1 MSPPGADEFM
11 KDDPLFR
18 PCRLKHLTLK
28 NRLMSTAHE
37 PDYGDDGMP
46 GERYRLYHREKA
58 RGGIALTMTAGSAV
72 VSADSPAAFGNLK
85 AYDDRIVSP
94 LRALAEDCHEEGC
107 AVMIQLTHLGRRTR
121 YSTADWLPVLAASPV
136 REAAHRSFP
145 KEMEDWDIE
154 RVIQDYADAAAR
166 MQEAGLD
173 GIEIEAYGHLMDG
186 FWSPVTNQR
195 QDEYGGALDNRLRFT
210 WEIISAIRR
219 AVGPEFIVGIRMVA
233 DEQVENGIGR
243 EEGMEIARRIASSGQ
258 FDFINLIRGQI
269 DHDARLINVIPI
281 AGMASAPH
289 LDFAGE
295 IRAETKF
302 PVFHAAKI
310 GDVATARH
318 AIESGKLDMV
328 GMTRAHIADPHI
340 GRKISA
346 GQEDRIRPCVGATYC
361 LDRLYEGGGALC
373 MHNAATGR
381 EGEMPHDIPAAD
393 KPKRAVIIGAG
404 PGGLEAARVAA
415 ERGHQVTVLEA
426 AAEAGG
432 QALLMAMNPRRKE
445 LIGIIDWRLAELARL
460 GVEIRYNTYAEAE
473 DVLALSPDMV
483 IIATGGMPQAP
494 ALTEG
499 EDLTT
504 TTWDIIS
511 GAVKPGAEVLLYD
524 DNGAQPAM
532 SAAEAIAA
540 AGSALEVITPERVFA
555 IEVGGINHAPIV
567 RALQKAGAKIT
578 IQTRLLSVHREGN
591 RLIARLG
598 SDYDPA
604 FSEERIVD
612 QVVVDHGTSPLD
624 ELYFALK
631 PQSRNLGVVDYA
643 ALTGK
648 GEILPLRNPEGAFSL
663 YRIGDAIAS
672 RNVHAAIYDALRM
685 GIRW

>member
-1 MSPPGADEFM
+1 
-11 KDDPLFR
+11 
-18 PCRLKHLTLK
+18 
-28 NRLMSTAHE
+28 
-37 PDYGDDGMP
+37 
-46 GERYRLYHREKA
+46 
-58 RGGIALTMTAGSAV
+58 
-72 VSADSPAAFGNLK
+72 
-85 AYDDRIVSP
+85 
-94 LRALAEDCHEEGC
+94 
-107 AVMIQLTHLGRRTR
+107 
-121 YSTADWLPVLAASPV
+121 
-136 REAAHRSFP
+136 
-145 KEMEDWDIE
+145 
-154 RVIQDYADAAAR
+154 
-166 MQEAGLD
+166 
-173 GIEIEAYGHLMDG
+173 
-186 FWSPVTNQR
+186 
-195 QDEYGGALDNRLRFT
+195 
-210 WEIISAIRR
+210 
-219 AVGPEFIVGIRMVA
+219 
-233 DEQVENGIGR
+233 
-243 EEGMEIARRIASSGQ
+243 
-258 FDFINLIRGQI
+258 
-269 DHDARLINVIPI
+269 
-281 AGMASAPH
+281 
-289 LDFAGE
+289 
-295 IRAETKF
+295 
-302 PVFHAAKI
+302 
-310 GDVATARH
+310 
-318 AIESGKLDMV
+318 
-328 GMTRAHIADPHI
+328 
-340 GRKISA
+340 
-346 GQEDRIRPCVGATYC
+346 
-361 LDRLYEGGGALC
+361 
-373 MHNAATGR
+373 
-381 EGEMPHDIPAAD
+381 
-393 KPKRAVIIGAG
+393 
-404 PGGLEAARVAA
+404 
-415 ERGHQVTVLEA
+415 
-426 AAEAGG
+426 
-432 QALLMAMNPRRKE
+432 
-445 LIGIIDWRLAELARL
+445 
-460 GVEIRYNTYAEAE
+460 
-473 DVLALSPDMV
+473 MV